1 MPLPNNHE
9 SYKKK
14 STTNA
19 LEKLHTITQWQSSC
33 KRSQIAIKITSLLY
47 NIVFG
52 TFFSEK
58 LEDLICNDRPL
69 LFPCSPVHNNMTL
82 LYAYHIRDWM
92 NVQWFIHT
100 FNSSRIKGV
109 SLQMTD
115 WGKGVYYSHIG
126 ENRLSAK
133 QKDLK

>member
-1 MPLPNNHE
+1 
-9 SYKKK
+9 
-14 STTNA
+14 
-19 LEKLHTITQWQSSC
+19 
-33 KRSQIAIKITSLLY
+33 
-47 NIVFG
+47 
-52 TFFSEK
+52 
-58 LEDLICNDRPL
+58 
-69 LFPCSPVHNNMTL
+69 
-82 LYAYHIRDWM
+82 M